1 MTFPIPDAALDDRLA
16 ILGTAG
22 SGKTYLTTTA
32 IERLLT
38 FGARTVNVDPLG
50 VMWGLRLKAD
60 GKTPSGFNLPIFG
73 GRHGDLP
80 LTEHAGSLIGE
91 TVATMRES
99 CIVDL
104 SELPTKA
111 AERRF
116 MTAFL
121 ESIYRHTDPA
131 KVDPYHLIIDEADR
145 FAPQKPPAGD
155 ETMLNRMEEIVR
167 RGRVKGFIPWLITQ
181 RPAVLNKN
189 VLSQADGLV
198 LLKLTS
204 SQDRDQVGAWIEG
217 QADRAQGKAI
227 LGSLPAMQRG
237 QGVVWIPGRGM
248 LSTVQFPRKT
258 TFDSSSAPKRGEKRN
273 TTELKPL
280 DLGKLKDKLATVEA
294 ESKANDP
301 KALKAEIARLNSEI
315 RRAGVE
321 KPSSAPKDE
330 TAALKDRERAFQA
343 GERQGYETGYARGW
357 QDGDRSGFSSGVTAA
372 HGVIK
377 AALPDVAS
385 VAYVPGTVP
394 KRIPDLAQT
403 GSASTGSV
411 ALPPVQSVRAVAPAP
426 VHRAATARAAG
437 NTDHLP
443 APQRRVLASIGFWLS
458 VGNPAPSRAQVG
470 GVAGYSPSSGG
481 FNNLLGALNTAGLI
495 TIPKAGH
502 IALAAD
508 APYDALTAEEAR
520 NKVYSVI
527 SAPQRRLVDAAL
539 AVADAISRD
548 DLGAAT
554 GYSPSSGGFN
564 NLIGSLNTLTI
575 FEKPSAG
582 MVRLSD
588 WAREVLS

>member
-1 MTFPIPDAALDDRLA
+1 MKFPISDDALDDRLA

-32 IERLLT
+32 IERLLKS
-38 FGARTVNVDPLG
+38 GNRVVAVDPLG

-60 GKTPSGFNLPIFG
+60 GKTASPFNVVIFG

-80 LTEHAGSLIGE
+80 LTEHAGALIGE

-99 CIVDL
+99 CIIDL

-121 ESIYRHTDPA
+121 EAIYRHTDPT
-131 KVDPYHLIIDEADR
+131 KVDPFHLIIDEADR

-217 QADRAQGKAI
+217 QADKAQGKAI

-237 QGVVWIPGRGM
+237 QGVVWIPGRGI
-248 LSTVQFPRKT
+248 LETVQFPKKT

-273 TTELKPL
+273 ANELKPL
-280 DLGKLKDKLATVEA
+280 DVGKLKDRLATVEA
-294 ESKANDP
+294 DTKANDP
-301 KALKAEIARLNSEI
+301 KALRAEVTKLRAELAKVDGTRPNSHLVAQRAVQPNAADQKAQ
-315 RRAGVE
+315 
-321 KPSSAPKDE
+321 
-330 TAALKDRERAFQA
+330 ERALAAAREEGAQAVRDQIPAMLDAQHQASFQA
-343 GERQGYETGYARGW
+343 GFEFLAGRRAVFETDFIPARKPLPG
-357 QDGDRSGFSSGVTAA
+357 RST
-372 HGVIK
+372 K
-377 AALPDVAS
+377 ALPMAAS
-385 VAYVPGTVP
+385 RPAHAPTAPSGP
-394 KRIPDLAQT
+394 KPTLSRAIGAGD
-403 GSASTGSV
+403 ASGLT
-411 ALPPVQSVRAVAPAP
+411 Q
-426 VHRAATARAAG
+426 
-437 NTDHLP
+437 
-443 APQRRVLASIGFWLS
+443 PQRRILASIGFWLS
-458 VGNPAPSRAQVG
+458 VGNEAPTRAQVG

-481 FNNLLGALNTAGLI
+481 FNNLLGQLNSAGLI
-495 TIPKAGH
+495 TIPAQGRVS
-502 IALAAD
+502 LAPG
-508 APYDALTAEEAR
+508 APYDALDLEEAKA
-520 NKVYSVI
+520 KVHSVL
-527 SAPQRRLVDAAL
+527 SNPERKLVNAMVEAGGGPMT
-539 AVADAISRD
+539 RD

-554 GYSPSSGGFN
+554 EYSPTSGGFN
-564 NLIGSLNTLTI
+564 NLIGGLCTLTI
-575 FEKPSAG
+575 FEKPAQGQVALSA
-582 MVRLSD
+582 
-588 WAREVLS
+588 WAREVLAA